1 VEDRESIHRLNGELV
16 VFFNATAKLVDAWRS
31 GDDQIPRDLPVLA
44 DETATVYDDLGTIR
58 RQTPLGL
65 VPGSIGALF
74 GAAAKGRLPKLTS
87 ADMLRLG
94 ADVAVRADGEIA
106 TLHRARTP
114 DDRVALVELLGALEA

>member
-1 VEDRESIHRLNGELV
+1 VEERKSIQRLNGELI
-16 VFFNATAKLVDAWRS
+16 VFFNATAKLVDAWWS
-31 GDDQIPRDLPVLA
+31 ADDQVPEDLPVLA
-44 DETATVYDDLGTIR
+44 DETAAVYDDLGTIR

-74 GAAAKGRLPKLTS
+74 GAAAQGKLPKLTS

-106 TLHRARTP
+106 TLHRARNP
-114 DDRVALVELLGALEA
+114 DDRIALAELVAALAA